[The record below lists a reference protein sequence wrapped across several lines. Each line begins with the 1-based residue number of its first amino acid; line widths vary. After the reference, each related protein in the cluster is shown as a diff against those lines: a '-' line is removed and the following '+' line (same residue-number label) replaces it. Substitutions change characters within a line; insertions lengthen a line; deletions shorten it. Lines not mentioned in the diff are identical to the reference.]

1 MPLSQYDVDDFSH
14 GGISH
19 RVYRKGLGPGVV
31 VMAEIPGI
39 TPRVIEFADAVVD
52 RGMSVAM
59 PSLFGADGAQLSN
72 AKSMRVLAA
81 ACVAKEF
88 AAFAT
93 KRDRPVTVWLRALA
107 ADLHERAGGPGVG
120 AVGMCF
126 TGGFGLAMM
135 ADDSVVAS
143 VLSQPS
149 VPLGGPKARKDLG
162 MSDATLEIV
171 KERVSGGCPV
181 LAMRFTADKLVPAD
195 RFDELRVAL
204 GDGLLTVEIP
214 SPDPAWDISA
224 KAHSVITE
232 EVDHDR
238 QDHPATRAF
247 HQVLDFLVER
257 RMV

>member
-1 MPLSQYDVDDFSH
+1 MALSSYDVDDFAH
-14 GGISH
+14 AGITH
-19 RVYRKGLGPGVV
+19 RVYRKGEGPGVV

-39 TPRVIEFADAVVD
+39 TPRVIEFADAVVG

-59 PSLFGADGAQLSN
+59 PSLFGADGAEPTT
-72 AKSMRVLAA
+72 ARTFRTMAA

-93 KRDRPVTVWLRALA
+93 KRDRPVTDWLRALA
-107 ADLHERAGGPGVG
+107 ADLHQRAGGPGVG

-135 ADDSVVAS
+135 ADPSVIAP

-149 VPLGGPKARKDLG
+149 VPLGGPKAKRDLG
-162 MSDATLEIV
+162 MSDATLEVV
-171 KERVSGGCPV
+171 KARVAAGCPV
-181 LAMRFTADKLVPAD
+181 MGLRFTNDGFVPAE
-195 RFDELRVAL
+195 RFEQLRTEL
-204 GDGLLTVEIP
+204 GDAFIAVEIT
-214 SPDPAWDISA
+214 SPDPTWDIGA

-238 QDHPATRAF
+238 PDHPATRAF
-247 HQVLDFLVER
+247 HRVLDFLAER
-257 RMV
+257 LL